1 MATNQPIKIQPR
13 PNVKQI
19 NYISKT
25 FTDFRQNFIEFTK
38 AYYPNT
44 YADFN
49 EASPGMMFIEM
60 ASYLGDVLSFYI
72 DNSFKENLLAY
83 AEQQENVITI
93 AQFLG
98 YKPKLTSAA
107 TTTAEL
113 SIVVPALLSD
123 GVYVPNSKYL
133 PTISEGSTFS
143 TNDDAPIT
151 FRLMEQIDF
160 SALTDDEYSINAF
173 DNSDNPVNFLVK
185 KSCKLMAG
193 TERTTTLSFG
203 SAERFTKRTIND
215 TNVIGISNVV
225 DSFGNKWY
233 EVDYLAQDV
242 VMDDVTLATMST
254 ETGIRPAAGLRLRKV
269 PRRFVTRINRDFQL
283 EMQFGSGESNE
294 SNFDVLIDSRQIATN
309 QYGTGVQNL
318 VGNAAINNFNFLNSS
333 AYGVTPSNV
342 TLTVTYIVG
351 GGVETNCN
359 ANSIV
364 NIDNLIVTNDVQ
376 QLPLS
381 ERSTFNAVLQTAL
394 ITNPLPA
401 TGGGAGDSLDE
412 IKENALVFFNAQN
425 RVVTAEDYVIRTHS
439 MPTKYGTVAKAYA
452 VKDEQINNILTVG
465 SGNFVETAINPTAIN
480 LYTLGYNKN
489 KKLTTLNSITKDNL
503 ARYIEQFRLLTDDIN
518 ILDAF
523 VINVGVRFDITVFK
537 NYNMKDV
544 LARSIDAVTQHFNI
558 DNWSINQPV
567 VLTDLS
573 YEIGSVDGVQN
584 VSNLQ
589 IFNKYLFKDGPDYQP
604 YRYDIEQAT
613 VDGIIYPSLDPSI
626 FELRYPETD
635 IIGSAIQ

>member
-113 SIVVPALLSD
+113 TIVVPALLSD
-123 GVYVPNSKYL
+123 GVYIPNPKYL

-151 FRLMEQIDF
+151 FRLMEPIDF
-160 SALTDDEYSINAF
+160 SALTDDEYTINAF

-185 KSCKLMAG
+185 KQCRLMAG
-193 TERTTTLSFG
+193 TERTTTLTFG

-215 TNVIGISNVV
+215 ANVIGITNVV
-225 DSFGNKWY
+225 DSYGNKWY

-242 VMDDVTLATMST
+242 VMDDVTLATIST
-254 ETGIRPAAGLRLRKV
+254 ESGTRPASGLRLRKV

-342 TLTVTYIVG
+342 SLTVTYIVG

-394 ITNPLPA
+394 IANPLPA

-425 RVVTAEDYVIRTHS
+425 RAVTAEDYVIRTHS

-452 VKDEQINNILTVG
+452 VKDDQINNILTVG
-465 SGNFVETAINPTAIN
+465 DGNFVETTINPTAIN

-503 ARYIEQFRLLTDDIN
+503 ARYIEQFRLLTDDVN
-518 ILDAF
+518 IVDAF
-523 VINVGVRFDITVFK
+523 VINIGVRFDITVFK

-558 DNWSINQPV
+558 DNWVINQPI

-573 YEIGSVDGVQN
+573 YAIGSVDGVQN

-589 IFNKYLFKDGPDYQP
+589 IFNKYQFKDGSDYQP
-604 YRYDIEQAT
+604 YRYDIQQAT
-613 VDGIIYPSLDPSI
+613 VDNIIYPSLDPSI

>member
-1 MATNQPIKIQPR
+1 
-13 PNVKQI
+13 
-19 NYISKT
+19 
-25 FTDFRQNFIEFTK
+25 
-38 AYYPNT
+38 
-44 YADFN
+44 
-49 EASPGMMFIEM
+49 
-60 ASYLGDVLSFYI
+60 
-72 DNSFKENLLAY
+72 
-83 AEQQENVITI
+83 
-93 AQFLG
+93 
-98 YKPKLTSAA
+98 
-107 TTTAEL
+107 
-113 SIVVPALLSD
+113 
-123 GVYVPNSKYL
+123 
-133 PTISEGSTFS
+133 
-143 TNDDAPIT
+143 
-151 FRLMEQIDF
+151 
-160 SALTDDEYSINAF
+160 
-173 DNSDNPVNFLVK
+173 
-185 KSCKLMAG
+185 MAG
-193 TERTTTLSFG
+193 TERTTTLTFG
-203 SAERFTKRTIND
+203 SAERFTKRTIDD
-215 TNVIGISNVV
+215 TNVIGITNVI

-242 VMDDVTLATMST
+242 VMDDVVLATTTT
-254 ETGIRPAAGLRLRKV
+254 ETGVRPASGLRLRKV

-294 SNFDVLIDSRQIATN
+294 SDFDVLIDSRQIATN

-342 TLTVTYIVG
+342 SLTVTYIVG

-364 NIDNLIVTNDVQ
+364 NIDNLIVTNDIQ

-401 TGGGAGDSLDE
+401 TGGGAGESLDE
-412 IKENALVFFNAQN
+412 IKENALAFFNAQN
-425 RVVTAEDYVIRTHS
+425 RVVTSEDYVIRTHS

-452 VKDEQINNILTVG
+452 VKDDQINNILTVKN
-465 SGNFVETAINPTAIN
+465 GNFVNTTINPTAIN

-503 ARYIEQFRLLTDDIN
+503 ARYIEQFRLLTDDVN

-523 VINVGVRFDITVFK
+523 VINIGVRFDIRVFK

-558 DNWSINQPV
+558 DNWAINQPI

-573 YEIGSVDGVQN
+573 YEIGSVEGVQN

-589 IFNKYLFKDGPDYQP
+589 IFNKYQFKDGSDYQP

-613 VDGIIYPSLDPSI
+613 VDNIIYPSLDPSI

-635 IIGSAIQ
+635 IIGNAIQ